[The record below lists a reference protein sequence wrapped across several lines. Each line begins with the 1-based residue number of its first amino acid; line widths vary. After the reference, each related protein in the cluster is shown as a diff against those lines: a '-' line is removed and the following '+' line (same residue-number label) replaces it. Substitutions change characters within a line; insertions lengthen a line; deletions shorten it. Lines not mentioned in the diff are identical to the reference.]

1 MPENRKQSRVEIVLA
16 AMAVSVIG
24 LSVLS
29 ILTTLLLVFF
39 GVTDLPVLLAQ
50 LPLIGLPVGFLMIIA
65 LLIAAI
71 IRRSGEARDN

>member
-1 MPENRKQSRVEIVLA
+1 MPENRKQSRVEIILA

-71 IRRSGEARDN
+71 IRRSREARDN

>member
-39 GVTDLPVLLAQ
+39 GVSDLPVLLAQ

-71 IRRSGEARDN
+71 IRRSREARDN

>member
-71 IRRSGEARDN
+71 IRRSREARDN

>member
-39 GVTDLPVLLAQ
+39 GVSDLPVLLAQ

-71 IRRSGEARDN
+71 SRRSREARDN

>member
-1 MPENRKQSRVEIVLA
+1 MPENHKQSRVEIILA

-50 LPLIGLPVGFLMIIA
+50 LPLIGLPVGFLIIIA

-71 IRRSGEARDN
+71 VRRSIEARDN

>member
-16 AMAVSVIG
+16 AMAESVIG

-39 GVTDLPVLLAQ
+39 GVTELPVLLAQ

-65 LLIAAI
+65 LLVAAI
-71 IRRSGEARDN
+71 IRRSREARDN

>member
-1 MPENRKQSRVEIVLA
+1 MPENRKQSRVEVILA

-65 LLIAAI
+65 LLVAAI
-71 IRRSGEARDN
+71 IRRSREARDN

>member
-65 LLIAAI
+65 FLIAAI
-71 IRRSGEARDN
+71 IRRSREARDN

>member
-1 MPENRKQSRVEIVLA
+1 MPENSKRSRVEVILA

-29 ILTTLLLVFF
+29 ILTTLLLVLV
-39 GVTDLPVLLAQ
+39 GVDDLPVLLAQ
-50 LPLIGLPVGFLMIIA
+50 LPLIGLPVGFLIIIA

-71 IRRSGEARDN
+71 IRRSREASDN

>member
-1 MPENRKQSRVEIVLA
+1 MSENSKRSRVEVILA

-29 ILTTLLLVFF
+29 ILTTLLLVFL
-39 GVTDLPVLLAQ
+39 GVNDLPVLLAQ
-50 LPLIGLPVGFLMIIA
+50 LPLIGLPVGFLIIIA

-71 IRRSGEARDN
+71 IRRSREASDN

>member
-1 MPENRKQSRVEIVLA
+1 MPENRKQSRVEMLLA

-39 GVTDLPVLLAQ
+39 GVTELPVLLAQ

-65 LLIAAI
+65 LLVAAI
-71 IRRSGEARDN
+71 IRRSREARDN

>member
-1 MPENRKQSRVEIVLA
+1 MSENSKQSRVEVILA

-29 ILTTLLLVFF
+29 ILTTLLLVFL

-50 LPLIGLPVGFLMIIA
+50 LPLIGLPIGFLIIIA
-65 LLIAAI
+65 LLVAAI
-71 IRRSGEARDN
+71 IRRSREAQDN

>member
-1 MPENRKQSRVEIVLA
+1 MPENSKRSQVEVILA

-29 ILTTLLLVFF
+29 ILTTLLLVFL
-39 GVTDLPVLLAQ
+39 GVNDLPVLLAQ
-50 LPLIGLPVGFLMIIA
+50 LPLIGLPFGFLIIIA

-71 IRRSGEARDN
+71 IRRSREASDN

>member
-29 ILTTLLLVFF
+29 ILTTLALVFF

-50 LPLIGLPVGFLMIIA
+50 LPLIGLPVGFLIIIA

-71 IRRSGEARDN
+71 IRRSREARDN

>member
-1 MPENRKQSRVEIVLA
+1 MPENSKQSRVEVILA

-29 ILTTLLLVFF
+29 ILTTLLLVVL

-50 LPLIGLPVGFLMIIA
+50 LPLIGLPVGFLIIIA
-65 LLIAAI
+65 LLVAAI
-71 IRRSGEARDN
+71 IRRSREARDN

>member
-1 MPENRKQSRVEIVLA
+1 MPENRKQSSVEIVLA

-71 IRRSGEARDN
+71 IRRSREARDN

>member
-39 GVTDLPVLLAQ
+39 GVTELPVLLAQ
-50 LPLIGLPVGFLMIIA
+50 RPLIGLPVGFLMIIA
-65 LLIAAI
+65 LLVAAI
-71 IRRSGEARDN
+71 IRRSREARDN

>member
-1 MPENRKQSRVEIVLA
+1 MPENHKQSRVEIILA

-50 LPLIGLPVGFLMIIA
+50 LPLIGLPVGFLIIIA

-71 IRRSGEARDN
+71 VRRSREARDN

>member
-1 MPENRKQSRVEIVLA
+1 MSENRKQSRVEIVLA
-16 AMAVSVIG
+16 AMAVSIIG

-39 GVTDLPVLLAQ
+39 GVTELPVLLAQ

-71 IRRSGEARDN
+71 IRRSREARDN

>member
-39 GVTDLPVLLAQ
+39 GVSDLPVLLAQ

-71 IRRSGEARDN
+71 IRRSREAGDN

>member
-39 GVTDLPVLLAQ
+39 GVTELPVLLAQ
-50 LPLIGLPVGFLMIIA
+50 LPLIGLPVGFLIIIA
-65 LLIAAI
+65 LLVAAI
-71 IRRSGEARDN
+71 IRRSREARDN

>member
-65 LLIAAI
+65 LLISAI
-71 IRRSGEARDN
+71 IRRSREARDN

>member
-16 AMAVSVIG
+16 ALAVSVIG

-29 ILTTLLLVFF
+29 ILATLLLVFF

-65 LLIAAI
+65 LLITAI
-71 IRRSGEARDN
+71 IRRSREARDN

>member
-50 LPLIGLPVGFLMIIA
+50 LPLIWLPVGFLIIIA

-71 IRRSGEARDN
+71 IRRSREARDN

>member
-50 LPLIGLPVGFLMIIA
+50 LPLIGLPVGFLIIIA

-71 IRRSGEARDN
+71 IRRSREARDN

>member
-1 MPENRKQSRVEIVLA
+1 MPENSKQSRVEIILA

-29 ILTTLLLVFF
+29 ILTTLLLVFL

-50 LPLIGLPVGFLMIIA
+50 LPLIGLPVGFLIIIA
-65 LLIAAI
+65 LLVAAI
-71 IRRSGEARDN
+71 IRRSREARDN

>member
-65 LLIAAI
+65 LLITAI
-71 IRRSGEARDN
+71 IRRSREARDN

>member
-1 MPENRKQSRVEIVLA
+1 MPENSKRSRVEVILA

-29 ILTTLLLVFF
+29 ILTTLLLVFL
-39 GVTDLPVLLAQ
+39 GVNDLPVLLAQ
-50 LPLIGLPVGFLMIIA
+50 LPLIGLPFGFLIIIA

-71 IRRSGEARDN
+71 VRRSREASDN

>member
-71 IRRSGEARDN
+71 VRRSREARDN

>member
-1 MPENRKQSRVEIVLA
+1 MPENRKQSRVEIILA
-16 AMAVSVIG
+16 GMAVSVIG

-39 GVTDLPVLLAQ
+39 GVTELPVLLAQ

-65 LLIAAI
+65 LLVAAI
-71 IRRSGEARDN
+71 IRRSREARDN

>member
-1 MPENRKQSRVEIVLA
+1 MPENRKQSRVEIILA

-39 GVTDLPVLLAQ
+39 GVTELPVLLAQ

-65 LLIAAI
+65 LLVAAI
-71 IRRSGEARDN
+71 IRRSREARDN

>member
-24 LSVLS
+24 LSILS

-39 GVTDLPVLLAQ
+39 GVTELPVLLAQ

-71 IRRSGEARDN
+71 IRRSREARDN